1 MGILDDGKGPF
12 QYSLSDIGRKQI
24 LGKEPM
30 LESSD
35 QSCSKY
41 LPAIISD
48 GHKQWV
54 LKLEF
59 LKQDF
64 GAKGKVNHISSSPA
78 TVLQFFSCSKK
89 ILPLAVVPE
98 YFILQTDIR
107 PVNLRDMDCI
117 SKFCHFF

>member
-1 MGILDDGKGPF
+1 MMEKVHSAQCP
-12 QYSLSDIGRKQI
+12 LSDTGRKQI

-48 GHKQWV
+48 RHKQRV

-64 GAKGKVNHISSSPA
+64 
-78 TVLQFFSCSKK
+78 VLFYEPKEK
-89 ILPLAVVPE
+89 
-98 YFILQTDIR
+98 
-107 PVNLRDMDCI
+107 
-117 SKFCHFF
+117 